1 MLIRRASAA
10 DKEELK
16 ALWQVVFNEEQ
27 GFLEDFFS
35 LRFAPD
41 NIFLIE
47 TDGII
52 VSALHALAVQFL
64 DVRQG
69 TIDASYIV
77 GAATLDAYRKRG
89 YMEELLKQVREQ
101 SEGPVLLY
109 PAVRAY
115 YEKHGFSSCSSST
128 VYDLRQTSYFTQPPS
143 QEIPQV
149 NVGRTVP
156 DMKELNEAYEAS
168 IACNGGLLRDTVAWK
183 FILDGFGSDIIQIQ
197 EDSNTAYA
205 LIREG
210 QAVEVAAST
219 LQAGKE
225 LLAELG
231 ARQVTGIKT
240 IQGSIIDELLSVT
253 NAPFTSRLEG
263 MSFPDI
269 ENNPYI
275 GEQY

>member
-47 TDGII
+47 TDGVI
-52 VSALHALAVQFL
+52 VSALHALDVRFL

-69 TIDASYIV
+69 TMNASYIV
-77 GAATLDAYRKRG
+77 GAATLEAYRKRG
-89 YMEELLKQVREQ
+89 YMEELLKHVREQ
-101 SEGPVLLY
+101 AAGPVLLY

-128 VYDLRQTSYFTQPPS
+128 VYDLRRICHASSDATTCGEKPLDI
-143 QEIPQV
+143 E
-149 NVGRTVP
+149 
-156 DMKELNEAYEAS
+156 KLNEAYEAS
-168 IACNGGLLRDTVAWK
+168 IQGNGGLLRDAVAWK
-183 FILDGFGSDIIQIQ
+183 FILDGYRSDIIQIN
-197 EDSNTAYA
+197 EVYGTAYA
-205 LIREG
+205 LIQDGRATETG
-210 QAVEVAAST
+210 AST
-219 LQAGKE
+219 LQAAQN
-225 LLAELG
+225 LLDELG
-231 ARQVTGIKT
+231 ARQVDSIKT
-240 IQGSIIDELLSVT
+240 IQGSVIDKLLSVT
-253 NAPFTSRLEG
+253 NVPFTSRLEG